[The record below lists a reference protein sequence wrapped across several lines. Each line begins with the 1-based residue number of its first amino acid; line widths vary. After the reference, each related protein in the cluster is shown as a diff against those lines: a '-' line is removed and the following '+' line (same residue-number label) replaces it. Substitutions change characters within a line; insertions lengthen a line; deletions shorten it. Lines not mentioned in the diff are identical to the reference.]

1 MTNFGKVVDILSSL
15 LASNMELSKDEYYE
29 KLIKVFNDATGH
41 QMEITN
47 PKFNTRLFNCYHCS
61 IDYDDTPIAN
71 LIINIPEPDEDTIN
85 IINLISVL
93 IKNKHYHDE
102 MKILIRTI
110 NNGKNIN
117 NILSYSESEA
127 VKTLFKDY
135 ETAPWAERNII
146 TSKVADSAGITR
158 SVIVNAIRKMEMTG
172 IIKTTSLGMKGTI
185 ITVLSQDSL
194 KRLLKII

>member
-1 MTNFGKVVDILSSL
+1 MTNFGKVVDILSGL
-15 LASNMELSKDEYYE
+15 LANNMELSKDEYYE

-47 PKFNTRLFNCYHCS
+47 QKFNTRLFNYYHCS

-110 NNGKNIN
+110 NTGKKIN

-135 ETAPWAERNII
+135 ETAPWVERNII

-172 IIKTTSLGMKGTI
+172 TIKTTSLGMKGTI

>member
-1 MTNFGKVVDILSSL
+1 MTNLSKVVDILSSL

-110 NNGKNIN
+110 NTGKNIN

-135 ETAPWAERNII
+135 ETAPWVERNII

-172 IIKTTSLGMKGTI
+172 TIKTTSLGMKGTI

>member
-1 MTNFGKVVDILSSL
+1 MTNLSKVVDILSSL

-29 KLIKVFNDATGH
+29 KLIKVFYDATGH

-47 PKFNTRLFNCYHCS
+47 PKFNTRLFNYYHCS
-61 IDYDDTPIAN
+61 IDYDDTTIAN

-110 NNGKNIN
+110 NTSKNIN

-135 ETAPWAERNII
+135 ETAPWVERNII

-194 KRLLKII
+194 KRMLKII

>member
-1 MTNFGKVVDILSSL
+1 MTNLSKVVDILSSL

-135 ETAPWAERNII
+135 ETAPWVERNII